1 MSAPLIWIFLPG
13 LVGVILFFV
22 RRWERSVV
30 LVGIATALLLTLVA
44 WQLPIGE
51 AIETSGLPTITIRPS
66 VTILGRIFQLTNA
79 DRPILVL
86 IYLVAALWFGGAK
99 IAGVNRL
106 FIPIGLA
113 ISGLLTAS
121 LAVEPFLFAALLIE
135 LAVLVSVPLL
145 SPPGERVGRGVLRY
159 LTFQN
164 LGMPFILFTGWL
176 FVGVEANPGDPAAVL
191 RATVPLLL
199 GFTFLIGIFP
209 FHTWIPMIAEETH
222 PYSAAFIFFVLP
234 GVVSIFGLSFL
245 VRYPWLRINP
255 LLYVSLRILGL
266 LMVVTGGVWAAFQRN
281 LGRMLGYAV
290 MVDIGMSLLAISLG
304 AGNPQVQ
311 LPISGT
317 DIPRT
322 TGLFFALFPARAVA
336 LSVWALA
343 LSTIR
348 NHVPDQNFRSVHGLA
363 RKLPIASA
371 ALVLAHFSYA
381 GVPILAGFPVQLAL
395 WSSLAAQSLPAA
407 LVGLLGMIGLASGA
421 IRSLVVLSTGEEEDS
436 WNIGENWRQIF
447 FLSMGILLILLL
459 GLLPQLYIPFISNI
473 GPF

>member
-1 MSAPLIWIFLPG
+1 M
-13 LVGVILFFV
+13 
-22 RRWERSVV
+22 
-30 LVGIATALLLTLVA
+30 
-44 WQLPIGE
+44 
-51 AIETSGLPTITIRPS
+51 
-66 VTILGRIFQLTNA
+66 
-79 DRPILVL
+79 VL
-86 IYLVAALWFGGAK
+86 IYLAAALWFGGAK

-159 LTFQN
+159 LTFQT

-407 LVGLLGMIGLASGA
+407 LVGLLGMVGLASGA
-421 IRSLVVLSTGEEEDS
+421 IRSLVVLSTGEEEFL
-436 WNIGENWRQIF
+436 ENRRELETNFLSLDGNLTDFAVRLAPSVVHPPHQQYRSVLGNRRESINFVCRNFQRITWRQ
-447 FLSMGILLILLL
+447 L
-459 GLLPQLYIPFISNI
+459 GCLNSKRSIDRDFSESRRVEKEENRIVFRRHAIITGSCFTDNPC
-473 GPF
+473 